1 MRALRSST
9 AVLLP
14 LVAGLLSLAV
24 WATPPPQRPG
34 GWLGHDLMRY
44 YASFEDLIA
53 GQVLPDAGERAE
65 EQASS
70 SFVAV
75 PDPLTHPLA
84 AGHGSSHAGTA
95 SVVVGSRSR
104 HRSTS
109 GRVLVGGTGAPS
121 FTHPEATPSWQQPA
135 YNAAS
140 TSTRDPAS
148 PPAAMPPLTVPT
160 WLPPD
165 MIRRAAGE
173 AKFGDPVLFDDLQT
187 QVLERLRPHVA
198 PDEFTQ
204 RNLHRLIRFDP
215 PPAGWLDYEHK
226 ARVVRTVSR
235 RTRGG
240 DLNLWLFRN
249 VDTPTHTIMFFH
261 DLVVRAAL
269 AGRDIFTVRSYT
281 AFAIPRFPNGLMVFV
296 GQVHVNEVLV
306 SRKPPAVPIAFAP
319 RPATGDIGSA
329 SSGHDPDS

>member
-53 GQVLPDAGERAE
+53 GQLARWYCFGRGRLAV
-65 EQASS
+65 SS
-70 SFVAV
+70 QEHVW
-75 PDPLTHPLA
+75 
-84 AGHGSSHAGTA
+84 SS
-95 SVVVGSRSR
+95 V
-104 HRSTS
+104 
-109 GRVLVGGTGAPS
+109 
-121 FTHPEATPSWQQPA
+121 
-135 YNAAS
+135 
-140 TSTRDPAS
+140 AS